1 MISTNSS
8 EMTMTKNTNIMATN
22 VDADRHLTDN
32 GYLSLW
38 ALMFTSIVV
47 HALSFFGTM
56 TIGTYFLLC

>member
-1 MISTNSS
+1 MTSTNSS

-22 VDADRHLTDN
+22 VDADHHSIDN

-47 HALSFFGTM
+47 RALSFFGTM